1 MMRWEIMFFPMY
13 GIVFGVSYW
22 NTYMDAFDG
31 EQIDVEENM
40 IQIFLGFFGIS
51 IIWRNYV

>member
-1 MMRWEIMFFPMY
+1 MNWEIMFFPMY
-13 GIVFGVSYW
+13 GIVFGASYW
-22 NTYMDAFDG
+22 NTYMDAFED
-31 EQIDVEENM
+31 EEIEEEENM

>member
-1 MMRWEIMFFPMY
+1 MNWEIMFFPMY

-22 NTYMDAFDG
+22 NTYMDAFEG
-31 EQIDVEENM
+31 EEINEEENM
-40 IQIFLGFFGIS
+40 IQIFFGFFGIS